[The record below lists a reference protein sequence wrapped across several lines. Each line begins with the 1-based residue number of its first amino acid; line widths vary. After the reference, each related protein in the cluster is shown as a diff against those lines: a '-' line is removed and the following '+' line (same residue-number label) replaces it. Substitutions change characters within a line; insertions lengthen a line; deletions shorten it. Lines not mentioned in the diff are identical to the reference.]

1 VKESQDYID
10 AYFKRYPGVKKYM
23 DEIKVFAREKG
34 YVETLLKR
42 RRYLPDINARSR
54 QAREFAERTA
64 INTPIQ
70 GTAADM
76 IKLAM
81 IHIARKLRTKK
92 SRMILQVHDELVF
105 EQALSEKDYLKKMVK
120 EEMEK
125 ALTLKVPIKV
135 DLGEGANWL
144 EAH

>member
-1 VKESQDYID
+1 MI
-10 AYFKRYPGVKKYM
+10 A
-23 DEIKVFAREKG
+23 FAREKG

-42 RRYLPDINARSR
+42 RRYLPDIKAKSR

-70 GTAADM
+70 GTAADLIKMAM
-76 IKLAM
+76 IK
-81 IHIARKLRTKK
+81 IARELKNKK
-92 SRMILQVHDELVF
+92 SRMVLQVHDELVF
-105 EQALSEKDYLKKMVK
+105 EQANSEREFLHGLVK
-120 EEMEK
+120 TEMEG
-125 ALTLKVPIKV
+125 ALKLSVPIKV